1 MRNLLAGILM
11 ALGLL
16 ICGTSGLCTLWF
28 LTISAIEAGSAGSLS
43 QIGMALVMAA
53 VVGGIPFAI
62 GLFMY
67 FLGKSANRAG

>member
-1 MRNLLAGILM
+1 MRNLFAGILM
-11 ALGLL
+11 ALGVL

-28 LTISAIEAGSAGSLS
+28 LTISVIGSASAGNLS
-43 QIGMALVMAA
+43 QIGMALGMAA